1 MSHVRPLS
9 RGELEQFE
17 PYFQVAEQMMGGFV
31 PNSLFTMGHRP
42 EILQAFMMLAGT
54 INGPGT
60 VDPGL
65 KQLVAYVASNAAGC
79 RYCQAHTSTHAAHAG
94 IAADK
99 IEHAFEFESHPGFSD
114 AERAALRLARD
125 SALQPNLV
133 EAGHFD
139 ALRKHFDEQ
148 ADRRAGRGVGA
159 VRLPEPVER
168 HHGDRSRGRAARLRR
183 GPPRRGGLGGRQA
196 RLTRASRSGR
206 RRARALCRDCER
218 G

>member
-1 MSHVRPLS
+1 MPHVRPLD
-9 RGELEQFE
+9 RRELEQFE

-31 PNSLFTMGHRP
+31 PASLFTMGHRP

-94 IAADK
+94 VDAAK
-99 IEHAFEFESHPGFSD
+99 VEHAFEFETHPGFSD

-133 EAGHFD
+133 TGEHFA
-139 ALRKHFDEQ
+139 ALRRHFDEPQ
-148 ADRRAGRGVGA
+148 IVELVAVSALFGFLNRWNDTMATELEEVPRAFAQQHLSRAGWDAGKHA
-159 VRLPEPVER
+159 
-168 HHGDRSRGRAARLRR
+168 
-183 GPPRRGGLGGRQA
+183 
-196 RLTRASRSGR
+196 
-206 RRARALCRDCER
+206 
-218 G
+218 

>member
-1 MSHVRPLS
+1 MPHVRPLE
-9 RGELEQFE
+9 RHELEQFE

-31 PNSLFTMGHRP
+31 PTSLFTMGHRP

-54 INGPGT
+54 INGPGA

-94 IAADK
+94 IEADK
-99 IEHAFEFESHPGFSD
+99 IEHAFEFETHPGFGD

-133 EAGHFD
+133 TGEHFAD
-139 ALRKHFDEQ
+139 LRRHFDEQ
-148 ADRRAGRGVGA
+148 QIVELVAVSALFGFLNRWNDTMATKLEDVPRGFAREHLAPSGWEVGK
-159 VRLPEPVER
+159 
-168 HHGDRSRGRAARLRR
+168 HS
-183 GPPRRGGLGGRQA
+183 
-196 RLTRASRSGR
+196 
-206 RRARALCRDCER
+206 
-218 G
+218 

>member
-17 PYFQVAEQMMGGFV
+17 PFFQVAEQMMGGFV
-31 PNSLFTMGHRP
+31 PTSLFTMGHRP

-54 INGPGT
+54 INGPGA

-94 IAADK
+94 IDPGK
-99 IEHAFEFESHPGFSD
+99 IEHAFEFETHPGFSD

-139 ALRKHFDEQ
+139 ALRRHFDEKQ
-148 ADRRAGRGVGA
+148 IVELVAVSALFGFLNRWNDTMATELEAVPRGFA
-159 VRLPEPVER
+159 EQ
-168 HHGDRSRGRAARLRR
+168 H
-183 GPPRRGGLGGRQA
+183 LGG
-196 RLTRASRSGR
+196 SGWEVGKHR
-206 RRARALCRDCER
+206 
-218 G
+218 

>member
-17 PYFQVAEQMMGGFV
+17 PYFQVAEQTMGGFV
-31 PNSLFTMGHRP
+31 PTSLFTMGHRP

-60 VDPGL
+60 DDLGL

-94 IAADK
+94 IDPDK
-99 IEHAFEFESHPGFSD
+99 IEHAFEFETHPGFSD

-125 SALQPNLV
+125 AALQPNLV
-133 EAGHFD
+133 EAGHFE
-139 ALRKHFDEQ
+139 ALRRHFDEKQ
-148 ADRRAGRGVGA
+148 IVELVAVSALFGFLNRWNDTMATELEAVPRGFAEQHLAGSGWEVGKH
-159 VRLPEPVER
+159 R
-168 HHGDRSRGRAARLRR
+168 
-183 GPPRRGGLGGRQA
+183 
-196 RLTRASRSGR
+196 
-206 RRARALCRDCER
+206 
-218 G
+218 

>member
-1 MSHVRPLS
+1 MPHVKPLA
-9 RGELEQFE
+9 REQLVEFE

-31 PNSLFTMGHRP
+31 PSSLFTMGHRP

-94 IAADK
+94 VDADK
-99 IEHAFEFESHPGFSD
+99 VEHAFEFETHPAFSD

-125 SALQPNLV
+125 SALVPNLV
-133 EAGHFD
+133 EAEHFA
-139 ALRKHFDEQ
+139 ALRQHFDEPQ
-148 ADRRAGRGVGA
+148 IVELVAVSALFGFLNRWNDTMATELEDVPRGF
-159 VRLPEPVER
+159 
-168 HHGDRSRGRAARLRR
+168 AARHLA
-183 GPPRRGGLGGRQA
+183 GAGWEVGKH
-196 RLTRASRSGR
+196 RSG
-206 RRARALCRDCER
+206 
-218 G
+218 

>member
-1 MSHVRPLS
+1 MPHVRPLD
-9 RGELEQFE
+9 RRELEPFE

-31 PNSLFTMGHRP
+31 PTSLFAMGHRP

-94 IAADK
+94 VDPDK
-99 IEHAFEFESHPGFSD
+99 VEHAFEFETHAGFSD

-133 EAGHFD
+133 TGEHFA
-139 ALRKHFDEQ
+139 ALRRHFDERQ
-148 ADRRAGRGVGA
+148 IVELVAVSALFGFLNRWNDTMATELEDVPRAFA
-159 VRLPEPVER
+159 QQHLW
-168 HHGDRSRGRAARLRR
+168 
-183 GPPRRGGLGGRQA
+183 
-196 RLTRASRSGR
+196 RSGWQV
-206 RRARALCRDCER
+206 
-218 G
+218 GKHV